1 LPYRTSGEFEI
12 DRRTAQDRRS
22 EEPRRSG
29 IERRK
34 GERRKQVTEVSTE
47 RRVTKDRRQ
56 GQRRGVFDRRSR
68 IGRRFTD
75 RRRESSGAFGAAEI
89 RELRQGL
96 TQSAVEIPCPRCGLP
111 LRVPAPVDVQGSN
124 VWEIHCPACNRT
136 AMITSTW
143 ASRVLVVDDEAI
155 VRDALAIV
163 LSKAGHQVDE
173 AGNAESGLRSYAAHP
188 ADVVVVDMHMPGLD
202 GIEFIRR
209 LLRLDPAARV
219 VAMAGPRRHG
229 SPDPLVMAKRL
240 GATHILRKPFP
251 PNEVLGVM
259 REVLRRRV

>member
-1 LPYRTSGEFEI
+1 
-12 DRRTAQDRRS
+12 
-22 EEPRRSG
+22 
-29 IERRK
+29 
-34 GERRKQVTEVSTE
+34 
-47 RRVTKDRRQ
+47 
-56 GQRRGVFDRRSR
+56 
-68 IGRRFTD
+68 
-75 RRRESSGAFGAAEI
+75 
-89 RELRQGL
+89 
-96 TQSAVEIPCPRCGLP
+96 
-111 LRVPAPVDVQGSN
+111 
-124 VWEIHCPACNRT
+124 
-136 AMITSTW
+136 M
-143 ASRVLVVDDEAI
+143 VVDDEAI

-163 LSKAGHQVDE
+163 LSKAGHEVDE
-173 AGNAESGLRSYAAHP
+173 AGNAESGLRSYAQHP

-240 GATHILRKPFP
+240 GAAHILRKPFP